1 MRTCSLSKRGRNM
14 PLLKLLRFERGAGGG
29 KPSEAERQRSA
40 RKAPLSPLEQE
51 FLPHLLEIQ
60 ETPPSPAHR
69 KVMWSII
76 GLVAVLITWSC
87 IGQIAVVATAPGKFI
102 PDGRIKQIQPL
113 EASTIK
119 TIHVKEGQH
128 VHAGDVLLE
137 LDPAISGA
145 ALQANS
151 DKYAYNRLEQARLA
165 AELTHAA
172 PDYRNADPAWV
183 ALQESTRAAR
193 EAAYT
198 AKRAQAQA
206 QVEEKTHSLA
216 AAQATLTKYRE
227 NTAISEERESSARP
241 LVDSGTISRVD
252 YLQLKQEL
260 TTNRNDLA
268 AQIKTVD
275 EQRAALQEAQ
285 KHLAEVEHDHQA
297 DVYGQLSDKVA
308 NEPALK
314 ADMEKSREL
323 YALKW
328 LKAPVDGWVQKIN
341 VTTVGGVVNPAQTL
355 MTIVPDSTPLVVEA
369 MLSNDDIGYVKVG
382 QPVELKVDTFPFQK
396 YGTLKGTLVWVS
408 PDAEEKSSA
417 SVSDENGASGNQPEK
432 AIQNVKSVKDGYV
445 YKVRIQAKPAEFIV
459 DGKPAQLQ
467 AGMTVQADIATDRRR
482 VIEFLLSPVVKYL
495 DEAATVR

>member
-1 MRTCSLSKRGRNM
+1 MPTYSLNRQGRNM
-14 PLLKLLRFERGAGGG
+14 PLLKLMKFDRAATSGQSKGERRRA
-29 KPSEAERQRSA
+29 RSD
-40 RKAPLSPLEQE
+40 APLTRLEQE

-60 ETPPSPAHR
+60 ETPPSPAYH

-76 GLVAVLITWSC
+76 ALVVVLIAWSC

-119 TIHVKEGQH
+119 AIHVQEGQH
-128 VHAGDVLLE
+128 VHAGDLLLE

-145 ALQANS
+145 ALQANT
-151 DKYAYNRLEQARLA
+151 DKLAYNRLEQARLA

-198 AKRAQAQA
+198 AKREQARW
-206 QVEEKTHSLA
+206 QVEEKTHGLA
-216 AAQATLTKYRE
+216 SAQATLTKYRE

-241 LVDSGTISRVD
+241 LVDSGAISRVD

-260 TTNRNDLA
+260 TGNRNDLA
-268 AQIKTVD
+268 AQAKTVE
-275 EQRAALQEAQ
+275 EQRAALQESQ
-285 KHLAEVEHDHQA
+285 KRLAEVEHDHQA
-297 DVYGQLSDKVA
+297 EVYGQLSDKVA
-308 NEPALK
+308 NEPSLRG
-314 ADMEKSREL
+314 DMEKSREL
-323 YALKW
+323 HELKW
-328 LKAPVDGWVQKIN
+328 LKAPVGGWVQKVN

-355 MTIVPDSTPLVVEA
+355 MTIVPDGTPLVVEA
-369 MLSNDDIGYVKVG
+369 TLSNDDVGYVKVG

-408 PDAEEKSSA
+408 PDAEERSVASS
-417 SVSDENGASGNQPEK
+417 SDESGAAGNQAEK

-445 YKVRIQAKPAEFIV
+445 YKVRIRAERGSFVV
-459 DGKPAQLQ
+459 DGRSAPLQ
-467 AGMTVQADIATDRRR
+467 AGMTVQADIATDQRRI
-482 VIEFLLSPVVKYL
+482 IEFLLSPLVKYL
-495 DEAATVR
+495 DEGAKVR

>member
-1 MRTCSLSKRGRNM
+1 M
-14 PLLKLLRFERGAGGG
+14 PLLKLLKFDRADASGQS
-29 KPSEAERQRSA
+29 KAERRRIRRNA
-40 RKAPLSPLEQE
+40 ALTPLEQE

-69 KVMWSII
+69 KVLWTII
-76 GLVAVLITWSC
+76 GLVAILIVWSC

-119 TIHVKEGQH
+119 AIHVKEGQH
-128 VHAGDVLLE
+128 VRAGDLLLE

-145 ALQANS
+145 ALQANT

-172 PDYRNADPAWV
+172 PDYRNADPAWI

-193 EAAYT
+193 DAAFA

-206 QVEEKTHSLA
+206 QLEEKTHSLA

-227 NTAISEERESSARP
+227 NTAISEEREASARP
-241 LVDSGTISRVD
+241 LVETGAISRVD

-260 TTNRNDLA
+260 TSNRNDLA
-268 AQIKTVD
+268 AQLKTVD

-285 KHLAEVEHDHQA
+285 KRLAEVEHDHQA
-297 DVYGQLSDKVA
+297 EVYGQLSDKVA
-308 NEPALK
+308 NEPGLRG
-314 ADMEKSREL
+314 DMEKSREL
-323 YALKW
+323 HELKW

-355 MTIVPDSTPLVVEA
+355 MTLVPDGTPLVVEA
-369 MLSNDDIGYVKVG
+369 TLSNDDIGYVKVG

-396 YGTLKGTLVWVS
+396 YGALKGTLVWVS
-408 PDAEEKSSA
+408 PDAEERSVVSA
-417 SVSDENGASGNQPEK
+417 SDESGTAGNQAEK

-445 YKVRIQAKPAEFIV
+445 YKVRIRAENTTFVV
-459 DGKPAQLQ
+459 DGRMAPLQ
-467 AGMTVQADIATDRRR
+467 AGMTVQADIQTDRRR
-482 VIEFLLSPVVKYL
+482 VVEFLLSPVVKYL
-495 DEAATVR
+495 DEAAAVR